1 VPHAAPPASRRSGL
15 GRLWYFPPRMP
26 SPKRFIAVA
35 GNMGAGKSE
44 LVAFLCRRYGLKP
57 FFEPNET
64 NPYLADFY
72 ADMKAWAFHS
82 QIYFLTHKLRLHR
95 ELMAEPGT
103 VVQDRTIYEDAE
115 IFCENLHR
123 SGLMAERDH
132 RTYRELYETAIK
144 TLAPPDLMIFLSCN
158 VRTLKKRIARR
169 GRAME
174 VDVPTEYLSRLNKLY
189 AEWRARYSLSPVVD
203 LATDKLD
210 YLTDLIDRLDLFKQI
225 ERYL

>member
-1 VPHAAPPASRRSGL
+1 
-15 GRLWYFPPRMP
+15 MP
-26 SPKRFIAVA
+26 SRKRFIAVA

-44 LVAFLCRRYGLKP
+44 LVSFLCRRYGLKP
-57 FFEPNET
+57 FFEPNDT

-72 ADMKAWAFHS
+72 ADMKKWAFHS
-82 QIYFLTHKLRLHR
+82 QVYFLSHKLRLHR

-115 IFCENLHR
+115 IFCENLYR
-123 SGLMAERDH
+123 SGMLSERDH
-132 RTYRELYETAIK
+132 RTYRELYETAIA
-144 TLAPPDLMIFLSCN
+144 TLSPPDLMIFLQCP

-174 VDVPTEYLSRLNKLY
+174 QEIPTEYLSRLNKLY
-189 AEWRARYSLSPVVD
+189 DEWRGRYALSPVIE

-210 YLTDLIDRLDLFKQI
+210 YLTDLVDRLDLFKQI

>member
-1 VPHAAPPASRRSGL
+1 MSGPAR
-15 GRLWYFPPRMP
+15 
-26 SPKRFIAVA
+26 KRFLAVA

-44 LVAFLCRRYGLKP
+44 LVSFLCRRYGLKP
-57 FFEPNET
+57 FFEPNDT

-72 ADMKAWAFHS
+72 ADMKQWAFHS
-82 QIYFLTHKLRLHR
+82 QIYFLTHKFRLHR

-123 SGLMAERDH
+123 QGMIGERDYKM
-132 RTYRELYETAIK
+132 YRELYDAVTAS
-144 TLAPPDLMIFLSCN
+144 LQPPDLMIFLKCP
-158 VRTLKKRIARR
+158 VKTLKKRIATR

-174 VDVPTEYLSRLNKLY
+174 QQIPTEYLTRLNKLY
-189 AEWRARYSLSPVVD
+189 DEWRGRYTLSPVIE
-203 LATDKLD
+203 LPTDKLD
-210 YLTDLIDRLDLFKQI
+210 YLSDLVDRLDLFKQI